1 MTHRRTRPSRCAFT
15 LVEML
20 ATVSVLGLSLAA
32 ALPIVS
38 SVADSAH
45 RANAIARDRH
55 EVSIALERIAAIVR
69 ASGNPDDASTMLT
82 RTQSDELRLATGVGV
97 SLVDGSLMERDTQG
111 RTHPLARSIDQVEF
125 LYLRDDGRTPAATA
139 TEVHSVQIRIDTPT
153 TSCATRVFL
162 RGRLAIP

>member
-1 MTHRRTRPSRCAFT
+1 MTHRRTRQSRCAFT

-20 ATVSVLGLSLAA
+20 ATISVLGLSLAA

-38 SVADSAH
+38 AVSDSAH
-45 RANAIARDRH
+45 RADSVARDRH

-69 ASGNPDDASTMLT
+69 TAGNPDDASTMLT
-82 RTQSDELRLATGVGV
+82 RTEPDEVRLATGAGV
-97 SLVDGSLMERDTQG
+97 SLVDGSLMERDAQG
-111 RTHPLARSIDQVEF
+111 RTHPLARSIDRFE
-125 LYLRDDGRTPAATA
+125 LTYLRDDGRTPAAIA
-139 TEVHSVQIRIDTPT
+139 AEVHSVQIRIDTPT